1 MWFSKTMLAAS
12 SATAALAC
20 TLPTDTPSNTI
31 SQGFAI
37 QVQNA
42 SYPIIHNRLMNQW
55 AAGGG
60 DQHLYL
66 SPAGAAAGDLTLVN
80 GVITQLKGG
89 KTIRAVI
96 NGEYTASDDTTKMFM
111 TERGDPRAIYDVRY
125 GCNPDTDAVQT
136 ELVFKERSGVTGGHL
151 CIRPASGNRH
161 EFRYSPPGNTL
172 VDSPS
177 RLCIKV
183 TLAAVRS

>member
-1 MWFSKTMLAAS
+1 MWFSNSLLAAS
-12 SATAALAC
+12 SAAAALAC
-20 TLPTDTPSNTI
+20 TLPPGTPSNSI

-66 SPAGAAAGDLTLVN
+66 SPAGAAASDLTLVN
-80 GVITQLKGG
+80 GVLTQLNGG

-96 NGEYTASDDTTKMFM
+96 NGE
-111 TERGDPRAIYDVRY
+111 V
-125 GCNPDTDAVQT
+125 
-136 ELVFKERSGVTGGHL
+136 
-151 CIRPASGNRH
+151 
-161 EFRYSPPGNTL
+161 
-172 VDSPS
+172 
-177 RLCIKV
+177 
-183 TLAAVRS
+183 